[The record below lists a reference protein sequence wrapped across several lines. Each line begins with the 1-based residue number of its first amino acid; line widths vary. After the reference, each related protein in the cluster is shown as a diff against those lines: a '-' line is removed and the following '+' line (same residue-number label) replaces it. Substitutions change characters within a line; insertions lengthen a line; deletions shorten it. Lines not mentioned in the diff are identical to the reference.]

1 MHLCLR
7 NCYADFEDEIASKR
21 ALTSFGKMPWRAIRQ
36 KNHGYITVM
45 VATVVLVGKETLW
58 MIWICDHQIFFFTS
72 STLIDFFSIVQALHL
87 C

>member
-1 MHLCLR
+1 MHLCLL

-21 ALTSFGKMPWRAIRQ
+21 ALTSFGKMLWRAIRK

-58 MIWICDHQIFFFTS
+58 MIWTGDHQTFFHIINT
-72 STLIDFFSIVQALHL
+72 D
-87 C
+87 